1 VTPRLLVLGLA
12 LLALGC
18 ATAAPIQNVADLQGE
33 WKGRISSPTGH
44 APAAMAIAVDG
55 AFKRSM
61 FLDGG
66 DRTFRGGLV
75 VVRPGQVRY
84 HGTDGNGAV
93 RVLQED
99 GRRVLKFLR
108 DGRGV
113 DAVFRQF

>member
-1 VTPRLLVLGLA
+1 VIARLLALGLA

-33 WKGRISSPTGH
+33 WKGRISGPMGH
-44 APAAMAIAVDG
+44 APAAMAIAADG
-55 AFKRSM
+55 AFKGTM

-66 DRTFRGGLV
+66 DRTFRGSLV
-75 VVRPGQVRY
+75 VVRPGRVRY
-84 HGTDGNGAV
+84 QGTDGNGAV

-108 DGRGV
+108 DDGGV

>member
-1 VTPRLLVLGLA
+1 VIARLVVLGLA

-18 ATAAPIQNVADLQGE
+18 ATSAPVQNVADLQGE
-33 WKGRISSPTGH
+33 WKGRISSPMGH
-44 APAAMAIAVDG
+44 APAAMAIAADG
-55 AFKRSM
+55 AFAGTM

-66 DRTFRGGLV
+66 DRTFRGSLV
-75 VVRPGQVRY
+75 VVRPGRVRY
-84 HGTDGNGAV
+84 QGTDGNGAV

-108 DGRGV
+108 DGGGV